1 MELTWNNLFI
11 IKITFLYII
20 YPIYFTNIFFHF
32 EMSKMNPN
40 FCLLS

>member
-20 YPIYFTNIFFHF
+20 YPIYFTNMK
-32 EMSKMNPN
+32 MSKMNPN